1 MKRSIRRL
9 WKDHRKIVL
18 AAAVMAWVLL
28 ITLLYHALAAEPL
41 KVAGLP
47 VT

>member
-1 MKRSIRRL
+1 MRMIGRVQTVVWRR
-9 WKDHRKIVL
+9 L
-18 AAAVMAWVLL
+18 AAAVVSASLVSLVQ
-28 ITLLYHALAAEPL
+28 IASAAEPL

>member
-9 WKDHRKIVL
+9 WKDHRKLVL
-18 AAAVMAWVLL
+18 AVAVMGWVLL
-28 ITLLYHALAAEPL
+28 VSLLYQVLAAEPL